1 MQYEIV
7 ILELLTRIK
16 KLEEEVNEL
25 KRAVFSSSD
34 VQPSAE
40 NASGFTYEE
49 FSDTSV
55 SYRKMTDEMID
66 ICYKCG
72 KKLVAG
78 ESIQELADGIHEET
92 GMNRN
97 SAIMYLYAV
106 QGMLDGTIYKR
117 AINAK
122 ATKKYY
128 DNIFNEYG
136 SVGLKKALHATKLH
150 IEYRKD
156 CGHTVDSIEE
166 IYDQYLARL

>member
-25 KRAVFSSSD
+25 KQAVYSSD
-34 VQPSAE
+34 VQSSTEDARE
-40 NASGFTYEE
+40 FTYEE
-49 FSDTSV
+49 NVDASV
-55 SYRKMTDEMID
+55 TYKKMTDEMID

-72 KKLVAG
+72 KKLADG
-78 ESIQELADGIHEET
+78 ESVQDLADDIHEET

-106 QGMLDGTIYKR
+106 QGMLEGTIYKR

-166 IYDQYLARL
+166 IYDHYVARL